1 LPDSQLSKDKV
12 VHWVSA
18 EMARITGIKVP
29 EEEEEIEWSISPHQ
43 SLKDYAG
50 PHEYFLDDGLMGWHY
65 VPKIRLPG
73 ERWRIDS
80 SQASHEISAVIQR
93 IQMFKEGYLTVEERL
108 TRWGLTMYIATK
120 IKEFQS
126 SYLDRP
132 GEWSRVLLVL
142 DVREEDIRTTTE
154 FSNEMHHLNP
164 IYDLIPIRVLEVI
177 TVFRVMFRVSLQE
190 FELAYRASEN

>member
-1 LPDSQLSKDKV
+1 
-12 VHWVSA
+12 
-18 EMARITGIKVP
+18 MARITGIKVP
-29 EEEEEIEWSISPHQ
+29 EGEEDIAWSIRARQ
-43 SLKDYAG
+43 RLEDYAS
-50 PHEYFLDDGLMGWHY
+50 PREYFLDNGLMGWHY
-65 VPKIRLPG
+65 VPKAPIPG
-73 ERWRIDS
+73 KRWRMLD